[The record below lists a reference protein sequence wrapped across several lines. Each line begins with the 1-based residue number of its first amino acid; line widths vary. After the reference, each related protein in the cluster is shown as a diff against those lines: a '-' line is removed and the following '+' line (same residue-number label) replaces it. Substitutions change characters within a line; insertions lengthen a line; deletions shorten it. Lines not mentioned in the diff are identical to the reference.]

1 MDGAKERV
9 EQERDELDRKLKSLG
24 AVLDSK
30 KFWALSAEM
39 RMLLHKQFRAM
50 NEYHQILTRRLEI
63 WDKPF
68 LSRYVPKA
76 YCPKCRKVFADGE
89 GLCECFVN
97 ILPLPEYPCLRIDI
111 EEG

>member
-1 MDGAKERV
+1 MEGAKERV
-9 EQERDELDRKLKSLG
+9 ERERDELDSKLKNLG

-39 RMLLHKQFRAM
+39 QMLLRKQFRAM
-50 NEYHQILTRRLEI
+50 NEYHQILTKRLEI
-63 WDKPF
+63 WDRPA
-68 LSRYVPKA
+68 LPKYAPTA

-89 GLCECFVN
+89 GLCDCGV
-97 ILPLPEYPCLRIDI
+97 PLVRIDI

>member
-30 KFWALSAEM
+30 KFCAFSAEM
-39 RMLLHKQFRAM
+39 QMLLREQFRAM
-50 NEYHQILTRRLEI
+50 HVYHQILTRRLEI
-63 WDKPF
+63 WDRPALPK
-68 LSRYVPKA
+68 YVPTA

-89 GLCECFVN
+89 ELCDCGV
-97 ILPLPEYPCLRIDI
+97 PLVRISI
-111 EEG
+111 VEG